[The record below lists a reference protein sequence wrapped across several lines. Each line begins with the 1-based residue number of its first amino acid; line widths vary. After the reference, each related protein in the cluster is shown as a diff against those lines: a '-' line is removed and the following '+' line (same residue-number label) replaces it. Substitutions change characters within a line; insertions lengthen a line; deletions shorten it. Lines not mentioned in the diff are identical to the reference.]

1 MTEILPQVMLIKIP
15 DGQGGAGNNILRSH
29 LLQTAI
35 SELKSSNT
43 SNILQPSVIDPW
55 PAAAV

>member
-1 MTEILPQVMLIKIP
+1 MTETPLQAVLIRIP

>member
-1 MTEILPQVMLIKIP
+1 MTETPLQAVLIRIP
-15 DGQGGAGNNILRSH
+15 DGQGGAGNILRSH